1 MFIFLLIREA
11 REDLKNVRGE
21 DMSYPVLGFHGTD
34 VTNISLICQNGFK
47 VPGETLMWIQWT
59 FLSSLCNVYFYFPF
73 VLVMA
78 LMVAYLRLD

>member
-47 VPGETLMWIQWT
+47 VPGETLMVDTVDFSIFSVQCLLLFSFCSCYGT
-59 FLSSLCNVYFYFPF
+59 DGCLS
-73 VLVMA
+73 
-78 LMVAYLRLD
+78 